1 MVSIHFIHQVT
12 RFPSSYPE
20 LGAGVMLY
28 VAMILL
34 VATVFTL
41 RFIEP
46 IKLIKQFKI
55 LYVSVT
61 ITF

>member
-1 MVSIHFIHQVT
+1 M
-12 RFPSSYPE
+12 FPSSYPE
-20 LGAGVMLY
+20 LGTGVMLY